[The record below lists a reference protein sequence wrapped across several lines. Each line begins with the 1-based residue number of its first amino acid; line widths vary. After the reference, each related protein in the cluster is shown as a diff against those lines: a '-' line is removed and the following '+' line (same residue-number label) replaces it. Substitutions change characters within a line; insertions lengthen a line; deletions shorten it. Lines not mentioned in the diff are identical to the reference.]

1 MNTVLSL
8 IYGASMKITD
18 ELMDIPNDYTNL
30 KSFFQLLTISLHSIL
45 GYTDF
50 LFSFIFIFI
59 TIGSYYAGSLDD
71 PIWIN
76 FGYLILFIF
85 IISIINNYDKI
96 KLINMDLGIIILFIA
111 FISFI
116 GSATDNYFLP
126 SEYNISKFLVSM
138 VYLFGLIVA
147 YGIILYFENDYEL
160 ETVKKI
166 FIFGIGYMFV
176 RTIAKGY
183 LYFTVGVKNAD
194 IEIPKEET
202 L

>member
-1 MNTVLSL
+1 METFLSFL
-8 IYGASMKITD
+8 YGASMKIAD
-18 ELMDIPNDYTNL
+18 ELMDVPNDYNNL
-30 KSFFQLLTISLHSIL
+30 KVFFQLLTVSTHSIL
-45 GYTDF
+45 GYSDY

-59 TIGSYYAGSLDD
+59 TVGCYYAGSLDD

-160 ETVKKI
+160 KTVKKV
-166 FIFGIGYMFV
+166 FVFGIGYILI
-176 RTIAKGY
+176 RTIVKGY
-183 LYFTVGVKNAD
+183 LYFNSGINNAE